1 MTQSISILIC
11 ALGGEGGGVL
21 TEWLVETAHYAG
33 FPAQATS
40 VPGVAQRTGAT
51 TYYLEIFSTPISQ
64 LQDRHPIFGLNPL
77 PGKLDVMISSE
88 LLETTRQLSN
98 GMSSAQRT
106 CVITANN
113 RTLTTIEKMQ
123 MGDGR
128 LSDAQMMAWVQTNSK
143 THHIV
148 DFASMAKEAGT
159 IISAVMLGSLG
170 ASGQL
175 PFARAHYEKAIQG
188 DNPNASASTQASL
201 RGFDLGWKKIEHQRI
216 QSQYVESIL
225 SPAPV
230 PTSTTPTVIAQHFPT
245 STHQFLSLGYE
256 RLIDYQNNAYAQLYV
271 QRMQTVLA
279 FEKQQDPTGTND
291 FAITRD
297 CARWLALWMA
307 FDDIVR
313 VADLKSRASRWQRV
327 QSEVKAKD
335 DDLLRIYDHFKPG
348 VPEFAALLPTSM
360 ANVLMQWDR
369 QRIANGKTPW
379 ALPLRIGTHSII
391 GMMALRSLASLR
403 WLRVWGSRYLHEQQS
418 IEHWLHA
425 LQTATTS
432 SWDLGFEVAQCGRL
446 IKGYGSTNERG
457 KSNLLHVLNHLV
469 LNNSQDPAKRTTALA
484 HARQA
489 ALKDAGGLALDQAL
503 VRHGAPKLPVAEQPI
518 RWMRQPKAIQKP

>member
-1 MTQSISILIC
+1 
-11 ALGGEGGGVL
+11 
-21 TEWLVETAHYAG
+21 
-33 FPAQATS
+33 
-40 VPGVAQRTGAT
+40 
-51 TYYLEIFSTPISQ
+51 
-64 LQDRHPIFGLNPL
+64 
-77 PGKLDVMISSE
+77 
-88 LLETTRQLSN
+88 
-98 GMSSAQRT
+98 
-106 CVITANN
+106 
-113 RTLTTIEKMQ
+113 
-123 MGDGR
+123 
-128 LSDAQMMAWVQTNSK
+128 
-143 THHIV
+143 
-148 DFASMAKEAGT
+148 
-159 IISAVMLGSLG
+159 
-170 ASGQL
+170 
-175 PFARAHYEKAIQG
+175 
-188 DNPNASASTQASL
+188 
-201 RGFDLGWKKIEHQRI
+201 
-216 QSQYVESIL
+216 
-225 SPAPV
+225 
-230 PTSTTPTVIAQHFPT
+230 
-245 STHQFLSLGYE
+245 
-256 RLIDYQNNAYAQLYV
+256 
-271 QRMQTVLA
+271 
-279 FEKQQDPTGTND
+279 
-291 FAITRD
+291 
-297 CARWLALWMA
+297 MA

-503 VRHGAPKLPVAEQPI
+503 VSHGAPKRPVAEQPI